1 MVHENFELYK
11 GLLVDDT
18 LSVIVSSSLLMA
30 ELRGN
35 CRETRNRERE
45 RRLRGREGE
54 REGGGDGM
62 TPIHS
67 ATP

>member
-1 MVHENFELYK
+1 MLP
-11 GLLVDDT
+11 VDDT

-35 CRETRNRERE
+35 CRETRNRER
-45 RRLRGREGE
+45 RLRGKERGSEGD
-54 REGGGDGM
+54 DGM